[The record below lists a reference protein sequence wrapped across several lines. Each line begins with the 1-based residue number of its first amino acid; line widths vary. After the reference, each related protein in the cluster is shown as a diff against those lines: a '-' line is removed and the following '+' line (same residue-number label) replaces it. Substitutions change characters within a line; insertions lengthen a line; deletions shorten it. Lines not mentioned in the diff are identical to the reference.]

1 MKIELDGG
9 GKVVFDVP
17 QMQWRDSTGDG
28 SIMQVC
34 KMAGQDMMAITDDAG
49 AFDLHFMHF
58 KTGGF
63 RSMAEAKA
71 AAPEFAKKVLGQL
84 LTMIP

>member
-1 MKIELDGG
+1 MKWFNSND
-9 GKVVFDVP
+9 
-17 QMQWRDSTGDG
+17 DG

-34 KMAGQDMMAITDDAG
+34 KMAGQEMTAITDDAG

-63 RSMAEAKA
+63 LSIEEAKN
-71 AAPEFAKKVLGQL
+71 AAPEFARLVLNHL
-84 LTMIP
+84 LSMLL